1 MPGGLVVCG
10 LLTGVAVLA
19 CICLDDTLGFNMLM
33 CIFCV
38 VAIVSLWSEDK
49 DKEKMNNKDNNES
62 QSPDTEEKTDK
73 KL

>member
-1 MPGGLVVCG
+1 
-10 LLTGVAVLA
+10 VAVLA

-49 DKEKMNNKDNNES
+49 ILKKRLIRNCRAFITQQTILLTRYSEPFNTLLEKKNPS
-62 QSPDTEEKTDK
+62 
-73 KL
+73 

>member
-1 MPGGLVVCG
+1 MVCG

-38 VAIVSLWSEDK
+38 VAIVSLWSD

-62 QSPDTEEKTDK
+62 QSTNPEEKTDK